1 MPSDDFVPTVRIQAA
16 PFDAAEET
24 RRLRTGRTDLGALV
38 SFEGVCRDRDGAA
51 GPAVQ
56 AMELEHYPG
65 MTETSIAAMITEAR
79 GRWPLQGVT
88 VVHRIGLLL
97 PGDPIV
103 LVAVASVHRQAA
115 FQACAFL
122 MDYLK
127 TQAPFWKKETTDAG
141 ARWVDA
147 RESDD
152 AALAS
157 WGISATNAK
166 R

>member
-1 MPSDDFVPTVRIQAA
+1 MAADDFTPTIRIQAE
-16 PFDAAEET
+16 PFDAGEES
-24 RRLRTGRTDLGALV
+24 RRLRAGRSDVGALV
-38 SFEGVCRDRDGAA
+38 SFEGLCRDHDGAA
-51 GPAVQ
+51 GPAVR

-65 MTETSIAAMITEAR
+65 MTEASIADMVAQAR

-88 VVHRIGLLL
+88 VIHRIGQLL

-103 LVAVASVHRQAA
+103 LVAVTSVHRQAA

-141 ARWVDA
+141 AHWVDA

-152 AALAS
+152 AALAA
-157 WGISATNAK
+157 WGITSSNAV